1 MKKLL
6 FIMTVLLLCYALNYD
21 ILAQQIVAT
30 TTYPTTMT
38 EPGQSAVIN
47 TRNKAYTHVCWYFTI
62 ANINSSVSVSLQ
74 TKAGLSAWTPV
85 WVDSLTYTKNGNYAL
100 EWSNVGSADSV
111 KFVWSS
117 ESGGTAATIVENVK
131 LIGGI

>member
-62 ANINSSVSVSLQ
+62 ANINSSTGKWVYGDATNPQQSNPTSIDIEMPRIATGTLVWAQIANAAGAQ
-74 TKAGLSAWTPV
+74 TMSITL
-85 WVDSLTYTKNGNYAL
+85 
-100 EWSNVGSADSV
+100 
-111 KFVWSS
+111 
-117 ESGGTAATIVENVK
+117 AAHEYIK
-131 LIGGI
+131 

>member
-38 EPGQSAVIN
+38 EGTFTGKWVYGDATNPQQSNPTSIDIEMPRIATGTLVW
-47 TRNKAYTHVCWYFTI
+47 AQI
-62 ANINSSVSVSLQ
+62 ANAAGAQ
-74 TKAGLSAWTPV
+74 TMSITL
-85 WVDSLTYTKNGNYAL
+85 
-100 EWSNVGSADSV
+100 
-111 KFVWSS
+111 
-117 ESGGTAATIVENVK
+117 AAHEYIK
-131 LIGGI
+131 